1 MRTGGLVTDW
11 LALAVALAGCV
22 GIGCGGAAI
31 SPAYRNWEA
40 SLRMLYPALPI
51 TVTVV
56 RDSGDAAWDRAKRWV
71 QQHADGPIALST
83 ADFIASDLPS
93 GDAPGSGSPAWAYE
107 ARRIERGDSVAFQVR
122 TRPRGFV
129 ADPDVDR
136 RFAHFIR
143 TGDAGP
149 PLLGP

>member
-1 MRTGGLVTDW
+1 MRTGRLVVDGLAP
-11 LALAVALAGCV
+11 ALFVAA
-22 GIGCGGAAI
+22 IFTGCGGVTI

-40 SLRMLYPALPI
+40 SLRTLYPALPI
-51 TVTVV
+51 TVAVA
-56 RDSGDAAWDRAKRWV
+56 RDSGDAAWDRAKRYV
-71 QQHADGPIALST
+71 QQHADGPITLST

-93 GDAPGSGSPAWAYE
+93 GDAPAWAYE